1 MNRIDRLT
9 AIIIFLQGR
18 KFVPIEELAD
28 RYSIS
33 ERTAYRDLRALEEA
47 GVPIGNEPGK
57 GYFILRGFHL
67 PPVMFDKKEAMAL
80 LAAER
85 LMQRW
90 SNSELGRS
98 YHSALDKI
106 RSTLP
111 GDEKE
116 YFETM
121 DEHIRN
127 YYHFEVE
134 APQPQDQIFSFL
146 QNAIFK
152 KEVISVKYKR
162 QYGDEVTSRDIEP
175 FGLLVMGRNWYLAGW
190 CRLREDY
197 RTFRLD
203 RFESYKTTGDL
214 IDSSTGHSLKDFYDL
229 RLHKEKELK
238 EVAIL
243 VNKKMARMIG
253 DQKHW
258 HGWAWENITGEGV
271 EMTFLTPSINYTA
284 HWLIS
289 LGTNVQVIRSVEMK
303 KRLRE
308 LSAEIADHYNNQTV
322 ALRFSD

>member
-18 KFVPIEELAD
+18 KFVPIEELAE

-57 GYFILRGFHL
+57 GYFILRGYHL

-111 GDEKE
+111 VDEKK

-121 DEHIRN
+121 DDHIRN

-134 APQPQDQIFSFL
+134 QPRPHDRVFSFM

-152 KEVISVKYKR
+152 KQLVEVEYKR
-162 QYGDEVTSRDIEP
+162 QYGDEVTRRKIEP
-175 FGLLVMGRNWYLAGW
+175 YGLLVMGRNWYLAAW

-214 IDSSTGHSLKDFYDL
+214 IDSSNGRSLKDFYDL
-229 RLHKEKELK
+229 RLHKEKDLK
-238 EVAIL
+238 EVVIL
-243 VNKKMARMIG
+243 MDKKMARMVG

-258 HGWAWENITGEGV
+258 HGWAWENFTEDGV

-289 LGTNVQVIRSVEMK
+289 LGTNVKIVRSEKMK
-303 KRLRE
+303 ERLRE
-308 LSAEIADHYNNQTV
+308 LSVEIAEHYSI
-322 ALRFSD
+322 LEKEI